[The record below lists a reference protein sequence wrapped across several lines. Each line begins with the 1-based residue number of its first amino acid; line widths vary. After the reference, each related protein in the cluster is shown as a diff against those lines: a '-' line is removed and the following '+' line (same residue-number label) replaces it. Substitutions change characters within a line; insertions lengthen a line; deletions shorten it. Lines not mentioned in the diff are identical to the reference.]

1 MPIGISISD
10 EMPGP
15 WRRNGTSHLIG
26 RSLIFQSQTRCQ
38 APGDSAT
45 IRLDFSGDSISI
57 SDEMPGPW
65 RRSSRLSSSCARFYF
80 NLRRDARPL
89 ATGSLAIAQVKVW
102 LFQSQTRC
110 QALGSLSPAR
120 IELIVPL
127 FQSQTRCQAPGD
139 HEHDRY
145 AEHDHKIS
153 ISDEMPGP
161 WRPQHPFAGCLCARY
176 FNLRRDARPLA
187 TTIVNSVATPFMDFN
202 LRRDARPLATSSSRN
217 TCEASRYISI
227 SDEMPGPWR
236 RLSLTQQPDGD
247 TIFQS
252 QTRCQAPGDAE
263 IKSCCLDSLI
273 ISISDEMPGPWRPL
287 PTLM

>member
-1 MPIGISISD
+1 MPGPWRRRSVLNRTHCADISISD

-15 WRRNGTSHLIG
+15 WR
-26 RSLIFQSQTRCQ
+26 
-38 APGDSAT
+38 PW
-45 IRLDFSGDSISI
+45 
-57 SDEMPGPW
+57 SDVF
-65 RRSSRLSSSCARFYF
+65 LTF
-80 NLRRDARPL
+80 D
-89 ATGSLAIAQVKVW
+89 VW
-102 LFQSQTRC
+102 S
-110 QALGSLSPAR
+110 
-120 IELIVPL
+120 

-227 SDEMPGPWR
+227 SDEKPGPWR

-252 QTRCQAPGDAE
+252 QTRSQAPGDAE